1 MNEKASIQTNLNN
14 DQHEDHI
21 LGRMTMN
28 TVFDESGQEDNLA
41 DHYQRTSY
49 QKDKSID
56 LMQLQNVPKYILL
69 YQR

>member
-21 LGRMTMN
+21 FRRMPMN